1 LPASVSYDEIA
12 LLSNV
17 AKGDEAA
24 FRTLFEHHWDNIYGV
39 AFAFTKSPVIAE
51 EMVQDIFLKIW
62 LKREHLPQ
70 LKKFSDYLF
79 IIARNHIISLL
90 RKKTS
95 EQPFTD
101 HLLNYFQQAG
111 HSPEDLL
118 VCRETEWLVQ
128 KAIEQLPPQQHTIYC
143 LSREKGLNQE
153 EIASQLNISL
163 HTVKSH
169 MNKALQFIRHYLHTH
184 AEIEAIG
191 ILYCIVAGLPI

>member
-1 LPASVSYDEIA
+1 LPASASYDEIA

-62 LKREHLPQ
+62 LKREYLPQ

-111 HSPEDLL
+111 HKPKDLL

-143 LSREKGLNQE
+143 LSREKRLSQE
-153 EIASQLNISL
+153 EITQILKLLLFLNRKK
-163 HTVKSH
+163 T
-169 MNKALQFIRHYLHTH
+169 
-184 AEIEAIG
+184 
-191 ILYCIVAGLPI
+191 